1 MRVGSNL
8 MANSK
13 IIWKKLKCCCRR
25 KVRKVTADDF
35 ASTKQPCLESDVQL
49 KCQSESYEASARAL
63 DITKTNNLK
72 PTSLAADSLHTYTL
86 NAELRE
92 TLKEQFTAVVTSLH
106 RRGGL
111 SFNAERL
118 VQQAIAQASAGSV
131 WDTSHLLAAAMC
143 KRWMS
148 LLIGLSTVLNLFS
161 VIYILQLG
169 AKNNLSDGYHFRF
182 TVLEH
187 RTHYGLGAGIN
198 NLGLLQNWCDDFL
211 LGTVPKVTI
220 TNKSYTLSYANRIQV
235 NGWWFT
241 TSNNSIDS
249 DPVKFIKIGTSR
261 AIWSWSGTMLLSE
274 DFYNTTIHRLM
285 PAVFDLSVPWVW
297 TGSGVACAI
306 INLVA
311 SILILRMIA
320 MQDQI
325 RGIRLSAYSQVLIA
339 TVQMLAS
346 VGYSQLGSFDLD
358 LMSASSAIL
367 YFGFAL
373 VLKFAEKYYTFAL

>member
-1 MRVGSNL
+1 
-8 MANSK
+8 
-13 IIWKKLKCCCRR
+13 
-25 KVRKVTADDF
+25 
-35 ASTKQPCLESDVQL
+35 
-49 KCQSESYEASARAL
+49 
-63 DITKTNNLK
+63 
-72 PTSLAADSLHTYTL
+72 
-86 NAELRE
+86 
-92 TLKEQFTAVVTSLH
+92 
-106 RRGGL
+106 
-111 SFNAERL
+111 
-118 VQQAIAQASAGSV
+118 
-131 WDTSHLLAAAMC
+131 
-143 KRWMS
+143 MS

-211 LGTVPKVTI
+211 RGTASVPKVTI

-373 VLKFAEKYYTFAL
+373 VLKFAEKYYQHFCFVAGFAFGLVSVLVEVLEQETHSFSPAACFYFSQFLHTSPESIVTSKLRGSLHRISGCMKIASND